1 MAKKALSNRGLLGRL
16 RQKLFSSGQSNN
28 VISVAFQ
35 LADWNDGWKEVE
47 DETPASESTD
57 IGLSLAKRVC

>member
-1 MAKKALSNRGLLGRL
+1 MAKKALNNRGLLGRL

-35 LADWNDGWKEVE
+35 LADLNDGWKEVK
-47 DETPASESTD
+47 DETQA
-57 IGLSLAKRVC
+57 